1 MLLKNDAAF
10 AADAI
15 ERLAVDQDL
24 PLVVVVQADQQAQ
37 QGRFTAATGA
47 DDGDELT
54 VGDLQ
59 VEVADGFQLTAGHG
73 EVFADLIETDQ
84 GRGDGVHARL
94 QRVARNSRCCPKAP
108 RSAPVRPTRSIPAMM
123 MSMRSNCW
131 APIIRLPIPP
141 PEGMKYS
148 APMVPSQA

>member
-1 MLLKNDAAF
+1 MRVGLAEVLQAHQGDVLVDALLALLAVQRLVDQAQGDVLRHAQPGEQAVLLKNDAAF

-59 VEVADGFQLTAGHG
+59 VEVADASSSPPATAKC
-73 EVFADLIETDQ
+73 L
-84 GRGDGVHARL
+84 
-94 QRVARNSRCCPKAP
+94 
-108 RSAPVRPTRSIPAMM
+108 PT
-123 MSMRSNCW
+123 
-131 APIIRLPIPP
+131 
-141 PEGMKYS
+141 
-148 APMVPSQA
+148 